1 MSYTDA
7 DASQLSRFPDAS
19 SVASWAQ
26 TPTATL
32 IALGVVEG
40 SDSGLIPTSSLTR
53 AQMAKMLQTARE
65 LA

>member
-1 MSYTDA
+1 M
-7 DASQLSRFPDAS
+7 
-19 SVASWAQ
+19 ASWAR

-32 IALGVVEG
+32 ISLGVVEG
-40 SDSGLIPTSSLTR
+40 SDSGLAPASSLTR